1 MKSRS
6 DRQLLSFYAA
16 TYGITWSGILLVI
29 ALYGWDLGAVS
40 SEGLAPIV
48 VAMVLGPS
56 ISGIA
61 LTLAFDGR
69 QGLRDFWR
77 RWQHW
82 RIGLHWYAFV
92 LLSVP
97 LLLVLLLLALAWF
110 LDPIYTPRFQPALVL
125 AGIGLG
131 ALEETGWTGFAT
143 PRLLELHSVG
153 VAGVGLGVV
162 WTTWHVLADY
172 VGNVALLGA
181 NWLIVF
187 AVFWIAPLPAYR
199 ILMTW
204 VYSRTKSILISAL
217 MHGCYTG
224 SLLAFAPEIAFRDG
238 LIWQGLFAVLLWLVV
253 LGVWA
258 SGELGRGPT
267 TGGAR

>member
-6 DRQLLSFYAA
+6 DKQLLSFFAA
-16 TYGITWSGILLVI
+16 TYGITWSGILLVV
-29 ALYGWDLGAVS
+29 ALHGWVPGAVS
-40 SEGLAPIV
+40 SAGLAPIV
-48 VAMVLGPS
+48 MAMVLGPS
-56 ISGIA
+56 ISGIG
-61 LTLAFDGR
+61 LTLAYDGR

-77 RWQHW
+77 RWKHW

-92 LLSVP
+92 LLTVP

-110 LDPIYTPRFQPALVL
+110 LDPIYTPRFEPALIL
-125 AGIGLG
+125 AGIGIG
-131 ALEETGWTGFAT
+131 AFEETGWTGFAT
-143 PRLLELHSVG
+143 PRLLQRYSVG
-153 VAGVGLGVV
+153 LAGLCLGAV
-162 WTTWHVLADY
+162 WTIWHALADY
-172 VGNVALLGA
+172 VGNVASLGA

-204 VYSRTKSILISAL
+204 AYSRTKSILVSAL
-217 MHGCYTG
+217 MHGSYTG
-224 SLLAFAPEIAFRDG
+224 SLLAFAPGTAFRDS

-253 LGVWA
+253 LGVLA

-267 TGGAR
+267 TGDAR